1 MIWRL
6 RFGNKD
12 RGPFCYHFS
21 YHILLA
27 PSSTGYTF
35 ILWPSSPDHSG
46 RVSPRFQHGGTRED
60 KIDTCGYSVYRRSTV
75 RTSFPCTM
83 SCHILIHMVAGPEY
97 RHRPDG
103 VCINTPTAHRHI
115 YGPRGNVQK
124 SEMYSIWPRTVDA
137 LNTWSATSNEV
148 HGRKRRVLN
157 YAFSE
162 NALRGA
168 ETFIH
173 DNVDR
178 WLLLLSDRKK
188 VQDGWTV
195 STNMAEEMTYLVMD
209 ILGDLSFGK
218 CFGMKE
224 AGSDL
229 RYVVDLMVGFIAMV
243 NPVSELQSPRGA
255 ANRSSTRMRLGLLR
269 GFG

>member
-1 MIWRL
+1 M
-6 RFGNKD
+6 
-12 RGPFCYHFS
+12 
-21 YHILLA
+21 
-27 PSSTGYTF
+27 T
-35 ILWPSSPDHSG
+35 
-46 RVSPRFQHGGTRED
+46 
-60 KIDTCGYSVYRRSTV
+60 
-75 RTSFPCTM
+75 
-83 SCHILIHMVAGPEY
+83 AGPEF

-124 SEMYSIWPRTVDA
+124 SEIYSIWPRTVDS

-148 HGRKRRVLN
+148 HGQKRRVLN

-168 ETFIH
+168 EAFIH
-173 DNVDR
+173 NNVDR

-188 VQDGWTV
+188 TQDGWTI
-195 STNMAEEMTYLVMD
+195 SINMAEEIAYLVMD

-218 CFGMKE
+218 CFNMKE

-229 RYVVDLMVGFIAMV
+229 RHVVDLMIGFIAML
-243 NPVSELQSPRGA
+243 NPVSHFTSSGDTA
-255 ANRSSTRMRLGLLR
+255 DSISTRTRLGLLR